1 MKPFI
6 VLLIT
11 LLFKFA
17 HAQPTFI
24 KDSLDTHISKALKLW
39 QVPGAA
45 VAIVKDGKVV
55 HLKGYGVKNIT
66 TKEPVDENTLFMIG
80 SNTKVFTATAL
91 TMLQQQQKLSLDDKV
106 TKWLPYF
113 KLNDPLASDA
123 ATLRDLLCHRIG
135 FETFQGDFTYWA
147 SNLTRQEVIKKMAF
161 VKAPYGFR
169 TKWGYCNAA
178 FTAAGEVIPAVTQTS
193 WEDFIRNNILQPLKM
208 TNTKMLASE
217 LVNARNLAQPYTV
230 VDGKL
235 TSIAVAQIDNLAPAG
250 TIASSAK
257 DMVNWLMTQIDMGK
271 FEGNQ
276 VIPQEAIAATRVPH
290 TIMGMDPGE
299 KRNTHFYL
307 YGLGMDINDRAGKIV
322 VSHTGG
328 VDGFLSS
335 VMIVPE
341 EKLGIVIL
349 TNTDQNNFFQDLTK
363 EIRDAYLSLPYRSY
377 TYQSLKNN
385 RDQKQEE
392 KKQLDSLRSLI
403 NPKNKPA
410 LPLTSYA
417 GTYTSDLYGDVTLTT
432 DKNNVIIH
440 FSHHPQLTAR
450 LDALKD
456 NTFLC
461 TFSSPTYGIK
471 ELPFHVKDGRVTG
484 FTLTVNDFVEFTPYE
499 FVKK

>member
-1 MKPFI
+1 MKTLAILILAFI
-6 VLLIT
+6 
-11 LLFKFA
+11 FHFA
-17 HAQPTFI
+17 QAQPTFI
-24 KDSLDTHISKALKLW
+24 KDSLDAHITKALKLW

-55 HLKGYGVKNIT
+55 HLKGYGFADVA
-66 TKEPVDENTLFMIG
+66 TKTPVDENTLFMIG

-91 TMLQQQQKLSLDDKV
+91 TMLEQQKKLSLDDKV
-106 TKWLPYF
+106 TKWIPYF

-123 ATLRDLLCHRIG
+123 ATVRDLLCHRIG

-178 FTAAGEVIPAVTQTS
+178 FTTAGEVIPAVTQTS
-193 WEDFIRNNILQPLKM
+193 WEDFIRTNILQPLKM
-208 TNTKMLASE
+208 NRTQMLARDLPKASNRA
-217 LVNARNLAQPYTV
+217 LPYTII
-230 VDGKL
+230 DGKL
-235 TSIAVAQIDNLAPAG
+235 TPIELAQIDNLAPAG
-250 TIASSAK
+250 TIASSVK
-257 DMVNWLMTQIDMGK
+257 DMVNWVMTQIDMGK

-276 VIPQEAIAATRVPH
+276 IIPAEAIAATRVPH
-290 TIMGMDPGE
+290 TIVGMDPGE

-307 YGLGMDINDRAGKIV
+307 YGLGLDINDRAGKIV

-349 TNTDQNNFFQDLTK
+349 TNTDQNSFFQDITK
-363 EIRDAYLSLPYRSY
+363 EIRDSYLNLPYRGY

-385 RDQKQEE
+385 RQQKLEE
-392 KKQLDSLRSLI
+392 KKQLDSLKNLI

-410 LPLTSYA
+410 LPLASYA
-417 GTYTSDLYGDVTLTT
+417 GSYANELYGDISIVLE
-432 DKNNVIIH
+432 KGSLVIR
-440 FSHHPQLTAR
+440 FSHHPQLTGK

-461 TFSSPTYGIK
+461 TYSSPTYGIK
-471 ELPFHVKDGRVTG
+471 TFPFYVKEGKVTG